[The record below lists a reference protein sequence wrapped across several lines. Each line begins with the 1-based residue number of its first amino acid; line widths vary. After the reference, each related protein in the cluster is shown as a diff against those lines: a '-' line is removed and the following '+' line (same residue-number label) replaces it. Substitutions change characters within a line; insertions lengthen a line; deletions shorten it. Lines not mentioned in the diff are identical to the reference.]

1 MKPLA
6 APHGW
11 RECTP
16 AFLPR
21 SGSTDEHR
29 ALVARTQA
37 RLVAWFLTQPD
48 DIRIGQHLFGCWNR
62 HTVENLRVAALV
74 ADMAVTLFDE
84 EKKKADEA
92 RTDQR

>member
-16 AFLPR
+16 AFLSPA
-21 SGSTDEHR
+21 GSTDEHR

-37 RLVAWFLTQPD
+37 RLVAWFLAQPD

-62 HTVENLRVAALV
+62 HTAENLRVAALV
-74 ADMAVTLFDE
+74 ANMAVTIFDE
-84 EKKKADEA
+84 EKKADEA